1 MVDKKQFLIK
11 LVLALIFTFSL
22 AYYYVT
28 INHFSEFPELGDFSK
43 FYLSAR
49 YFWEGKDI
57 YAPVP
62 LSTFRNPHDEIFN
75 KLQLLP
81 PDKMKSVPGNL
92 HPNLNPPFQTLVM
105 APLGL
110 IGYKQA
116 FWLYSFLSITMGL
129 VALVLISRELAAPKH
144 DLPVLLGYLI
154 VILGY
159 FPSWVTIVFGQFSFI
174 LLLLITLGWLAAR
187 SGKDKMAGIYLGL
200 AMSLKIFIGLFLIF
214 FLIRRRWRL
223 LSWFILTFIVLS
235 LLPLLIMGID
245 TYKDYLSILS
255 GITWY
260 AASWN
265 ASFMGFFTRIF
276 GGSENLP
283 LINRPDVALALTRI
297 CSLAFLCGLGW
308 VAWPR
313 EPATSPDQFDLGFSL
328 TIVGMFLL
336 SPLGWM
342 YYFPALII
350 PAAVAWRL
358 AGRLGPAIRYKLLL
372 ALAWILSTIPNHLIS
387 APEMNTPQLWFTW
400 AGFYFYSLLLFSF
413 ILGSLARELSRGPAP
428 ADIALPGPPTPSP
441 QGTPVPE
448 P

>member
-22 AYYYVT
+22 AYYYAT
-28 INHFSEFPELGDFSK
+28 INHLSEFPEMGDFSK
-43 FYLSAR
+43 FYMSAR

-81 PDKMKSVPGNL
+81 RDKLKSARENL
-92 HPNLNPPFQTLVM
+92 HPNLNPPFQTLLM

-110 IGYKQA
+110 IGYEKA
-116 FWLYSFLSITMGL
+116 FWIYSFLSITMGL
-129 VALVLISRELAAPKH
+129 VALVLISRELTATKH
-144 DLPVLLGYLI
+144 DLPVLLGYLT
-154 VILGY
+154 VILCY
-159 FPSWVTIVFGQFSFI
+159 YPSWVSIVFGQFSFT

-223 LSWFILTFIVLS
+223 LSWLVSIFIILS
-235 LLPLLIMGID
+235 LLPLLIMGIG

-255 GITWY
+255 GIT
-260 AASWN
+260 
-265 ASFMGFFTRIF
+265 RLF

-297 CSLAFLCGLGW
+297 CSLTFLCGLGW

-313 EPATSPDQFDLGFSL
+313 EPAASPDQFDLGFSL

-350 PAAVAWRL
+350 PAVVAWRL
-358 AGRLGPAIRYKLLL
+358 AGRLGRGVHFKILLV
-372 ALAWILSTIPNHLIS
+372 LAWILSTIPHWFIP
-387 APEMNTPQLWFTW
+387 APEMNTPQVWFIW
-400 AGFYFYSLLLFSF
+400 AGVYFYSLLLFSF
-413 ILGSLARELSRGPAP
+413 ILGSLARQLSRVPAP
-428 ADIALPGPPTPSP
+428 AEIALSGHPTPRSAGP
-441 QGTPVPE
+441 TGP
-448 P
+448 

>member
-22 AYYYVT
+22 AYYYAT
-28 INHFSEFPELGDFSK
+28 INHLSEFPEIGDFSK
-43 FYLSAR
+43 FYMSAR

-75 KLQLLP
+75 KLKLLP
-81 PDKMKSVPGNL
+81 LDKLKSARKNL
-92 HPNLNPPFQTLVM
+92 HPNLNPPFQTLLM
-105 APLGL
+105 SPLGL
-110 IGYKQA
+110 IGYEKA
-116 FWLYSFLSITMGL
+116 FWIYSFLSITMGL
-129 VALVLISRELAAPKH
+129 VALVLISRELATTKH

-154 VILGY
+154 VILCY
-159 FPSWVTIVFGQFSFI
+159 FPSWVSIVFGQFSFI

-200 AMSLKIFIGLFLIF
+200 AMSLKIFMGLFLIF

-223 LSWFILTFIVLS
+223 LSWFVSIFIILS

-260 AASWN
+260 ATSWN
-265 ASFMGFFTRIF
+265 ASFMGFFTRLF

-297 CSLAFLCGLGW
+297 CSLTFLCGLGW

-313 EPATSPDQFDLGFSL
+313 EPTASPDQFDLGFSL

-358 AGRLGPAIRYKLLL
+358 AGRLGSGIRYRILLVV
-372 ALAWILSTIPNHLIS
+372 AWILSTIPRMLIPS
-387 APEMNTPQLWFTW
+387 AEVNTPQLWFTW

-413 ILGSLARELSRGPAP
+413 ILGSLARQIDRVPVP
-428 ADIALPGPPTPSP
+428 VDYPSP
-441 QGTPVPE
+441 NLRVESKSRNDPE
-448 P
+448 AV